1 MIVVVPKEQVGGA
14 SELTSDLESVVV
26 TEGGPTRRDSVARG
40 LAEVNAEYVV
50 VHDAARP
57 LAGPDLV
64 KEVLSALGETV
75 AAVPL
80 VPIDETVKRKNADG
94 MSTLDRSNL
103 FVSQTPQAFDT
114 EALKSAHRKAR
125 REDVEVTD
133 DAELIE
139 MYGGKIA
146 VVPGHRRN
154 IKVTFPED
162 FDLAASLLKP

>member
-1 MIVVVPKEQVGGA
+1 M
-14 SELTSDLESVVV
+14 TSDLEAVVIV
-26 TEGGPTRRDSVARG
+26 EGGPTRRDSVARG
-40 LAEVNAEYVV
+40 LDEVDTEYVV

-64 KEVLSALGETV
+64 TDVLSALGESL
-75 AAVPL
+75 AAVPM
-80 VPIDETVKRKNADG
+80 VAIDETVKRKNADG
-94 MSTLDRSNL
+94 ISTVDRNNL

-114 EALKSAHRKAR
+114 EVLKAAHLKAR

-146 VVPGHRRN
+146 AVPGHRRN
-154 IKVTFPED
+154 IKVTFSED
-162 FDLAASLLKP
+162 FEVAERLLQS